1 VGQVADRS
9 WAFWSAPIG
18 SAVVSFAVGF
28 PADCRRPG
36 DFVGHV
42 GRQGLDEQC
51 DNVLGFTAVM
61 PSEVGAAVGAVFY
74 GIASF
79 IEDRNQSE

>member
-1 VGQVADRS
+1 
-9 WAFWSAPIG
+9 
-18 SAVVSFAVGF
+18 
-28 PADCRRPG
+28 
-36 DFVGHV
+36 
-42 GRQGLDEQC
+42 LDEQC